1 MPISEQNG
9 FVSEVRKIVQQMGGK
24 KPAGSILTDPEL
36 ASVIAKLQR
45 PRDRVD
51 TAISNPDGASGMTV
65 AGAQEI
71 SRSIMAR
78 MEDNQNTMQLFPDIE
93 LAEQIVISSILAPK
107 DMGSSELIYKLTDNR
122 FPAVLTNELLGV
134 LKEHIS
140 RNYKLREQCS
150 DILADA
156 MFKKGSHVKAIL
168 PESAVD
174 ELINSNSVVATENI
188 FPSDIFADRTGS
200 SLTSMNLL
208 GSPVPK
214 DTTERRNPKYVLE
227 SIVNAG
233 AGVSPSIYNEDES
246 VRKALEGLV
255 EVTDNYNL
263 LKFQKLVDAISVS
276 SVRKAVG
283 TRLDKASMTF
293 ATESYK
299 FFEGKKAEGK
309 MTEEQMKQLLYRN
322 SVSQYKPF
330 LTIPSKDN
338 LRRKSV
344 GRPMVIDIPSEA
356 AVPIH
361 VPGSPEKHIGYMV
374 PVDAD
379 GNFITLGSAFD
390 NATGMAGMMSSDKS
404 NSSLGSLLTEKARK
418 NLATQNEQ
426 PTIENATE
434 IYADIIEKDF
444 LQRLANGKY
453 GRELRIG
460 RNMDIMRIML
470 IRALKAQF
478 TRLVYVPS
486 EYVTYFAFKYHDNGV
501 GKSYLDDLANITSL
515 RALVLFSKTMARVK
529 SSIETTHVNVKLDP
543 RDHDPAGTLEK
554 AKHLIA
560 KTRQQ
565 FFPHGLNRV
574 VDLTDWISRAGIQI
588 TFEGHPKMPTTSF
601 DFETKNMQHPPP
613 DDGLEE
619 DFRYQ
624 TYMHFGL
631 SPDAVDTAA
640 KSDFATVIEKSSIM
654 FSKRVTVWSDAFSED
669 LTDYARKILN
679 NDNELIDALLE
690 VLKNHKSE
698 IDSMM
703 TDEEK
708 EFYTT
713 HPKEFSE
720 FLIYQFSSSLKVDLP
735 KPEFTSL
742 QNMNTSFSDRAN
754 AYKAAIEYVID
765 ESVLPSDLG
774 GEASNYVA
782 TLQKVWLAGLMRKWM
797 AENNYVPEV
806 MEISQLSEE
815 GKPAIDLLEL
825 TESHSKNLM
834 LAVAT
839 LLNKVKS
846 ARVAT
851 DADLA
856 KINAGDSSSSG
867 VSSSSSSS
875 SEDTGGGEEGGGG
888 EDDFSSNPFEDN
900 GGEEGG
906 EGGDAGGDENLTD
919 PGKNPFDV

>member
-51 TAISNPDGASGMTV
+51 TAISNPDGASGMAV

-150 DILADA
+150 DILSNA

-200 SLTSMNLL
+200 TLTSMNLL

-309 MTEEQMKQLLYRN
+309 MSEEQMKQLLYRN

-418 NLATQNEQ
+418 NLATQNSQ

-654 FSKRVTVWSDAFSED
+654 FSKRVTLWSDTFSED

-708 EFYTT
+708 EFYTA

-839 LLNKVKS
+839 LLNKVKT

-867 VSSSSSSS
+867 VDTSSSSSSDDS
-875 SEDTGGGEEGGGG
+875 GEGEDGGGG
-888 EDDFSSNPFEDN
+888 EDDFSSNPFED
-900 GGEEGG
+900 GGG
-906 EGGDAGGDENLTD
+906 EGGTEDGKDGGDENLTD
-919 PGKNPFDV
+919 PGKNPFA

>member
-140 RNYKLREQCS
+140 KNYKLREQCS
-150 DILADA
+150 DILSDA

-418 NLATQNEQ
+418 NLAAQNEQ

-478 TRLVYVPS
+478 TRLVYVPA

-654 FSKRVTVWSDAFSED
+654 FSKRVTVWSDTFSED

-742 QNMNTSFSDRAN
+742 QNMNTSFTDRAN

-919 PGKNPFDV
+919 PGKNPFA

>member
-140 RNYKLREQCS
+140 KNYKLREQCS
-150 DILADA
+150 DILSDA

-233 AGVSPSIYNEDES
+233 AGVSPSIYSEDES

-361 VPGSPEKHIGYMV
+361 VPGYPEKHIGYMV

-478 TRLVYVPS
+478 TRLVYVPA

-654 FSKRVTVWSDAFSED
+654 FSKRVTVWSDTFSED

-867 VSSSSSSS
+867 VDTSSSSS
-875 SEDTGGGEEGGGG
+875 SEDTGGGEEGGG

-919 PGKNPFDV
+919 PGKNPFDA

>member
-140 RNYKLREQCS
+140 KNYKLREQCS
-150 DILADA
+150 DILSDA

-867 VSSSSSSS
+867 VDTSSSSS

-919 PGKNPFDV
+919 PGKNPFA

>member
-140 RNYKLREQCS
+140 KNYKLREQCS
-150 DILADA
+150 DILSDA

-276 SVRKAVG
+276 SVRKTVG

-478 TRLVYVPS
+478 TRLVYVPA

-867 VSSSSSSS
+867 VDTSSSSS

-919 PGKNPFDV
+919 PGKNPFA

>member
-140 RNYKLREQCS
+140 KNYKLREQCS
-150 DILADA
+150 DILSDA

-390 NATGMAGMMSSDKS
+390 NAAGMAGMMSSDKS

-418 NLATQNEQ
+418 NLAAQNEQ

-478 TRLVYVPS
+478 TRLVYVPA

-867 VSSSSSSS
+867 VDTSSSSS
-875 SEDTGGGEEGGGG
+875 SEDTGGGEEGGG

-900 GGEEGG
+900 GGKEGG
-906 EGGDAGGDENLTD
+906 EGGDVGGDENLTD
-919 PGKNPFDV
+919 PGKNPFDA

>member
-1 MPISEQNG
+1 MPIGEQNG

-24 KPAGSILTDPEL
+24 TPAGSILTDPEL

-78 MEDNQNTMQLFPDIE
+78 MEDNQNTLQLFPDIE

-107 DMGSSELIYKLTDNR
+107 DMGSSELIYKLVDNR
-122 FPAVLTNELLGV
+122 FPAVLTNEMLGV

-140 RNYKLREQCS
+140 KNYKLREQCA
-150 DILADA
+150 DILSDA
-156 MFKKGSHVKAIL
+156 MFKKGSHVKAVL

-188 FPSDIFADRTGS
+188 FPSDIFADRSGS

-208 GSPVPK
+208 GSPIPT
-214 DTTERRNPKYVLE
+214 DHTARRNPKYVLE

-233 AGVSPSIYNEDES
+233 AGVSPSIYNEDEN

-283 TRLDKASMTF
+283 TRLDKASMAF

-299 FFEGKKAEGK
+299 FFENKKAEGK
-309 MTEEQMKQLLYRN
+309 MSEEQMKQLLYRN

-379 GNFITLGSAFD
+379 GNFITLGSQFD
-390 NATGMAGMMSSDKS
+390 NATGMAAMMSADKS

-418 NLATQNEQ
+418 NLATQSEQ
-426 PTIENATE
+426 PSIENATE

-444 LQRLANGKY
+444 LQRLANGRY

-460 RNMDIMRIML
+460 RNMDIMRIMM
-470 IRALKAQF
+470 IRALKTQF
-478 TRLVYVPS
+478 TRLVYVPA
-486 EYVTYFAFKYHDNGV
+486 EYVTYFAFKYHNNGV

-654 FSKRVTVWSDAFSED
+654 FSKRVTMWSDAFSED
-669 LTDYARKILN
+669 LTDYVRKILN

-698 IDSMM
+698 IDNMM

-708 EFYTT
+708 EFYTA

-839 LLNKVKS
+839 LLNKVKA
-846 ARVAT
+846 ARVAI

-856 KINAGDSSSSG
+856 KINAGESNSSG
-867 VSSSSSSS
+867 VDSGSSS
-875 SEDTGGGEEGGGG
+875 SEDNAEGDDGGADDFSSNPFDAGGGEEGGG
-888 EDDFSSNPFEDN
+888 E
-900 GGEEGG
+900 
-906 EGGDAGGDENLTD
+906 GGDENLTD
-919 PGKNPFDV
+919 PGKNPFDSV